1 MGGETEHLYAFHPS
15 SHRKGYATE
24 GVRAAL
30 EFGFAALKISRIIA
44 LAAPENAVSLKVME
58 NVGMTRLPG
67 LTKAFGLQVVKTEI
81 MAAA

>member
-1 MGGETEHLYAFHPS
+1 
-15 SHRKGYATE
+15 
-24 GVRAAL
+24 VL